1 MLRTGLTS
9 ALLLALLAAGSLAAS
24 GTKPATAPTT
34 NAADL
39 YREAFKRIEAT
50 TTKPG
55 WRLIDFSWE
64 TPFDAKA
71 QAILDEHHQTVAL
84 FRQAAMALKLDG
96 EAAFERVRD
105 PEGGEA
111 FERVPTK
118 TGYELRSK
126 LKLGTSHQWL
136 RIGPEETVTGK

>member
-1 MLRTGLTS
+1 MELPRGDAGYDRALERYETHKLAHPFGHFAGPLVDWLRGKEREHQVRLVML
-9 ALLLALLAAGSLAAS
+9 
-24 GTKPATAPTT
+24 
-34 NAADL
+34 
-39 YREAFKRIEAT
+39 E
-50 TTKPG
+50 
-55 WRLIDFSWE
+55 
-64 TPFDAKA
+64 
-71 QAILDEHHQTVAL
+71 
-84 FRQAAMALKLDG
+84 AAMALKLDG

-126 LKLGTSHQWL
+126 LKLGTSHQRL